1 MTALEKLAAA
11 QWKINTVAAQMIGAG
26 FMAFAAASD
35 EKTRET
41 IFEARIQKYTELFNA
56 ANSAYPAAVKTVVKV
71 CEELGEQNDI
81 PYPWDAVWDASDE
94 DVLAVLDDCF
104 AEAHAARKEDSDD

>member
-11 QWKINTVAAQMIGAG
+11 QWKINTVTAQMIGAG

-35 EKTRET
+35 EKTREA
-41 IFEARIQKYTELFNA
+41 IFENRIEKYTELFNA
-56 ANSAYPAAVKTVVKV
+56 ANGAYPAAVKAVAGIV
-71 CEELGEQNDI
+71 ERLGEQDNI

-94 DVLAVLDDCF
+94 DVLKVLDDCF
-104 AEAHAARKEDSDD
+104 AEAHAQEA